1 MKNDYENLLSAI
13 LSNARNLKSVAV
25 VLFKASLQNR
35 SLRPYAQFMLY
46 GCAEECGKFLL
57 VLDQFP
63 KPLSDKLLQTSGFY
77 DHESK
82 IKRLVTNIREYEP
95 DIHRDDTKIARTIRE
110 NLREISIYVDFKSN
124 KVIPPQFVKNKQS
137 LDSLVSLV
145 INCIKFCEFKLNEF
159 KKVK

>member
-13 LSNARNLKSVAV
+13 LNNARNLKSAAV
-25 VLFKASLQNR
+25 VLFKTSLQNR

-46 GCAEECGKFLL
+46 ACVEECGKFLL
-57 VLDQFP
+57 ALDQFP
-63 KPLSDKLLQTSGFY
+63 RPLSDKLLQVSGFY

-95 DIHRDDTKIARTIRE
+95 DTHRNDTKIARTIRE

-124 KVIPPQFVKNKQS
+124 KIIPPQFVKNKQS

-145 INCIKFCEFKLNEF
+145 IDCIKFCEFKLKEF